1 MTEVRDNSI
10 IVCCRGDEDD
20 EGSGHPLIY
29 LHKEEEETFCPY
41 CSKPMD
47 EEFKSEELKSKE
59 FKPKEFKSVEK
70 CIVAAANKRERTHG

>member
-20 EGSGHPLIY
+20 DGSGHPLIY
-29 LHKEEEETFCPY
+29 LYKEGEGTFCPY
-41 CSKPMD
+41 CNKPMD

-59 FKPKEFKSVEK
+59 SKSKEFESVEE
-70 CIVAAANKRERTHG
+70 CIVAAANKRERTHI